1 MLGLLLP
8 SLPGLCLQP
17 KHSWK
22 LFQLYLILCSTFSFL
37 SDTRHWAA
45 VSTALTPFVV
55 HVLYLRQQ
63 QKLVLRCWVFP
74 ERLHSTESFLPC
86 SSDSSLESPMSYLF
100 HVLLHCQSPR
110 LGVRF
115 FWEEV
120 ALNRAAGKKALCDCA
135 VSGSVVTEH
144 LLNFGCF
151 HKAFRP
157 SEGQKDPHIKGL
169 TWNSPAVHQAH
180 TAQ

>member
-17 KHSWK
+17 KHSCK

-45 VSTALTPFVV
+45 ASTTVTPFVV
-55 HVLYLRQQ
+55 HLLYLRQH
-63 QKLVLRCWVFP
+63 QKLVLRFWVFP

-120 ALNRAAGKKALCDCA
+120 ALNRAAGKKSSVWLCCKWVCGNWGFSTLVA
-135 VSGSVVTEH
+135 STK
-144 LLNFGCF
+144 LLGPVKVRRTF
-151 HKAFRP
+151 
-157 SEGQKDPHIKGL
+157 
-169 TWNSPAVHQAH
+169 T
-180 TAQ
+180 